1 MISLDQVRQ
10 LETRIK
16 KIVDFVKAL
25 NAENETNKRRVEE
38 LEADLDKLRSEA
50 MKHQAD
56 EEKLEVSFQG
66 VINIL
71 DEVEETTAGLESPVS
86 DKKDIANDLPEP
98 VLEKTEE
105 APLESGTE
113 QISEEIAEDT
123 GEDDEQSMFDI
134 F

>member
-25 NAENETNKRRVEE
+25 SAENETNKRRVEE

-56 EEKLEVSFQG
+56 EEKLEASFQG

-71 DEVEETTAGLESPVS
+71 DEVEETTAGFESPVS
-86 DKKDIANDLPEP
+86 DEEDTANDLPEP
-98 VLEKTEE
+98 VLEETEKT
-105 APLESGTE
+105 PLESDTE
-113 QISEEIAEDT
+113 QISEEIAENT